1 MTFYCNTT
9 EAGILVWSI
18 ANLPG
23 VTGATTQQ
31 FGITLATTF
40 ERITSPDTSLGPN
53 PSIITILNGTA
64 ADNGTTVQCSIIN
77 GALSEVI
84 TVFIR
89 ELRCQCAADTLHR
102 IPAAMLAKGS

>member
-1 MTFYCNTT
+1 MTFYCNSTGS
-9 EAGILVWSI
+9 ELLIWNI
-18 ANLPG
+18 INLPG
-23 VTGATTQQ
+23 VIGATTSQ
-31 FGITLATTF
+31 FGQILNATF

-89 ELRCQCAADTLHR
+89 ELRCQWAADTLHR